1 MKTVPA
7 IMRLTDF
14 STEDA
19 SFAPLPE
26 TIVPPVPVDEI
37 VETKQ
42 QFISQQQLDQA
53 VDQARAEVEARYEQQ
68 LQQLRENSERQ
79 LEEERLRAIENQAD
93 QLAGAVIEQ
102 FSALGPDVAERLF
115 EKCRPVLA
123 RLARDQA
130 IDELN
135 DVVTTIIQTN
145 CKVAATGPAELLA
158 ALRERLE
165 DHAME
170 VVWNEAPG
178 ADILVEAGDTIVET
192 QLSEWFCALE
202 VTADG

>member
-14 STEDA
+14 STEAA

-26 TIVPPVPVDEI
+26 TIVPPVPADEI

-79 LEEERLRAIENQAD
+79 LEEERLRAIESQAD
-93 QLAGAVIEQ
+93 ELAGAVIEQ

-130 IDELN
+130 VSELS
-135 DVVTTIIQTN
+135 DVVTTIVQTN
-145 CKVAATGPAELLA
+145 CKVAASGPAELLA

-165 DHAME
+165 GHAME
-170 VVWNEAPG
+170 VVWTEAPG

-192 QLSEWFCALE
+192 QLSEWFCAIE
-202 VTADG
+202 VSVDG